1 MEKIYMHDSEKKVKK
16 GKKKQ
21 IVLGGV
27 LLAIVAVAALVITTF
42 SGISFAIPEEGVVL
56 GDSFTS
62 AAIVTNDR
70 IIGETGNFTVNRFAT
85 TDGDT
90 VFCLER
96 DIPYKPN
103 LEYKKDI
110 TINDAGLVYLMANL
124 YPSVSFKADDGS
136 DLSLG
141 AQVWLTQSAI
151 WIYASQN
158 NYPNN
163 TSMTQ
168 DLINNVLTE
177 KKIYDTS
184 MNIVAEVTDADVAAG
199 KQTLYQK
206 YGIDKLLA
214 DANTLKNIPANRLDV
229 TRKTNNISLTS
240 DGKYYQTD
248 YISVVGTVSSE
259 KIGKFNGYQV
269 TLANAPE
276 GTIVIDEDGNEIK
289 DLSNFSVGTKFAVR
303 VPVANLKESNKEL
316 QISVLGSFDTY
327 IAHRYVYTG
336 SQTVTAVKRINN
348 NLSAPLNIQMNYTPT
363 VPNTALDNTN
373 TLFFIGIILLL
384 SGLGV
389 FYTSAKK
396 N

>member
-1 MEKIYMHDSEKKVKK
+1 MEKIYMHDSEKNVKR

-21 IVLGGV
+21 IVLGGA
-27 LLAIVAVAALVITTF
+27 LLSIVAVAALVITTF

-56 GDSFTS
+56 GDTFTS

-85 TDGDT
+85 TANDT

-96 DIPYKPN
+96 DIPYEPN

-151 WIYASQN
+151 WIYAAQN

-163 TSMTQ
+163 TTMTQ
-168 DLINNVLTE
+168 ELITSVLTE

-184 MNIVAEVTDADVAAG
+184 MNTVAEVTDADVAAG

-214 DANTLKNIPANRLDV
+214 DANTLKSIPANRLDV

>member
-56 GDSFTS
+56 GDKFTS

-96 DIPYKPN
+96 DIAYKPN

-151 WIYASQN
+151 WIYAAQN

-163 TSMTQ
+163 TLMTQ
-168 DLINNVLTE
+168 DLIKSVETE

-206 YGIDKLLA
+206 YGIDKLLD

-276 GTIVIDEDGNEIK
+276 GTIVIDEEGNEIK

-327 IAHRYVYTG
+327 IAHRYIYTG

>member
-1 MEKIYMHDSEKKVKK
+1 MEKIYMHDSEKNVKR

-21 IVLGGV
+21 IVLGGA

-42 SGISFAIPEEGVVL
+42 SGISFAIPEEGVIL
-56 GDSFTS
+56 GDTFTS

-85 TDGDT
+85 TANDT

-96 DIPYKPN
+96 DIPYEPN

-151 WIYASQN
+151 WIYAAQN

-163 TSMTQ
+163 TTMTQ
-168 DLINNVLTE
+168 ELITSVLTE

-184 MNIVAEVTDADVAAG
+184 MKTVAEVTDADVAAG

-206 YGIDKLLA
+206 YGIDKLLV

>member
-1 MEKIYMHDSEKKVKK
+1 MEKIYMHDSEKNVKR
-16 GKKKQ
+16 GKKRQ
-21 IVLGGV
+21 IVLGGA

-56 GDSFTS
+56 GDTFTS

-85 TDGDT
+85 TANDT

-96 DIPYKPN
+96 DIPYEPN

-151 WIYASQN
+151 WIYAAQN

-163 TSMTQ
+163 TTMTQ
-168 DLINNVLTE
+168 ELITSVLTE

-184 MNIVAEVTDADVAAG
+184 MNTVAEVTDADVAAG

-206 YGIDKLLA
+206 YGIDKLLV

>member
-1 MEKIYMHDSEKKVKK
+1 M
-16 GKKKQ
+16 
-21 IVLGGV
+21 
-27 LLAIVAVAALVITTF
+27 
-42 SGISFAIPEEGVVL
+42 
-56 GDSFTS
+56 
-62 AAIVTNDR
+62 
-70 IIGETGNFTVNRFAT
+70 
-85 TDGDT
+85 
-90 VFCLER
+90 ER
-96 DIPYKPN
+96 DIPYEPN

-124 YPSVSFKADDGS
+124 YPSVRFKADDGS

-168 DLINNVLTE
+168 DIINSVLTE
-177 KKIYDTS
+177 KKIYNTS
-184 MNIVAEVTDADVAAG
+184 MNIVAEVTDADVEAG

-259 KIGKFNGYQV
+259 NVF
-269 TLANAPE
+269 
-276 GTIVIDEDGNEIK
+276 
-289 DLSNFSVGTKFAVR
+289 
-303 VPVANLKESNKEL
+303 
-316 QISVLGSFDTY
+316 ISSTRE
-327 IAHRYVYTG
+327 A
-336 SQTVTAVKRINN
+336 
-348 NLSAPLNIQMNYTPT
+348 
-363 VPNTALDNTN
+363 
-373 TLFFIGIILLL
+373 
-384 SGLGV
+384 
-389 FYTSAKK
+389 
-396 N
+396 

>member
-1 MEKIYMHDSEKKVKK
+1 MEKIYMHDSEKNVKR
-16 GKKKQ
+16 GKKRQ
-21 IVLGGV
+21 IVLGGA

-56 GDSFTS
+56 GDTFTS

-85 TDGDT
+85 TANDT

-96 DIPYKPN
+96 DIPYEPN

-151 WIYASQN
+151 WIYAAQN

-163 TSMTQ
+163 TTMTQ
-168 DLINNVLTE
+168 ELITSVLTE

-184 MNIVAEVTDADVAAG
+184 MNTVAEVTDADVAAG

-276 GTIVIDEDGNEIK
+276 GTIVIDEEGNEIK

>member
-1 MEKIYMHDSEKKVKK
+1 MHDSEKKVKK

-56 GDSFTS
+56 GDKFTS

-70 IIGETGNFTVNRFAT
+70 IIGEIGNFTVNRFAT

-96 DIPYKPN
+96 DIPYEPN

-124 YPSVSFKADDGS
+124 YPSVRFKADDGS

-168 DLINNVLTE
+168 DIINSVLTE
-177 KKIYDTS
+177 KKIYNTS
-184 MNIVAEVTDADVAAG
+184 MNIVAEVTDADVEAG

-269 TLANAPE
+269 TLVNAPE
-276 GTIVIDEDGNEIK
+276 GTIVIDEEGNEIK

-327 IAHRYVYTG
+327 IAHRYIYTG

>member
-1 MEKIYMHDSEKKVKK
+1 MEKIYMHDSEKNVKR
-16 GKKKQ
+16 GKKRQ
-21 IVLGGV
+21 IVLGGA

-56 GDSFTS
+56 GDTFTS

-85 TDGDT
+85 TANDT

-96 DIPYKPN
+96 DIPYEPN

-151 WIYASQN
+151 WIYAAQN

-163 TSMTQ
+163 TTMTQ
-168 DLINNVLTE
+168 ELITSVLTE

-184 MNIVAEVTDADVAAG
+184 MKTVAEVTDADVAAG

-214 DANTLKNIPANRLDV
+214 DANTLKSIPANRLDV

-276 GTIVIDEDGNEIK
+276 GTIVIDEEGNEIK

>member
-1 MEKIYMHDSEKKVKK
+1 MEKIYMHDSEKNVKR

-21 IVLGGV
+21 IVLGGA

-56 GDSFTS
+56 GDTFTS

-85 TDGDT
+85 TANDT

-96 DIPYKPN
+96 DIPYEPN

-151 WIYASQN
+151 WIYAAQN

-163 TSMTQ
+163 TTMTQ
-168 DLINNVLTE
+168 ELITSVLTE

-184 MNIVAEVTDADVAAG
+184 MNTVAEVTDADVAAG

-206 YGIDKLLA
+206 YGIDKLLV

-276 GTIVIDEDGNEIK
+276 GTIVIDENGNEIK

-384 SGLGV
+384 SGLGI

>member
-1 MEKIYMHDSEKKVKK
+1 MEKIYMHDSEKNVKR

-21 IVLGGV
+21 IVIGGA

-56 GDSFTS
+56 GDTFTS

-85 TDGDT
+85 TANDT

-96 DIPYKPN
+96 DIPYEPN

-151 WIYASQN
+151 WIYAAQN

-163 TSMTQ
+163 TTMTQ
-168 DLINNVLTE
+168 ELITSVLTE

-184 MNIVAEVTDADVAAG
+184 MNTVAEVTDADVAAG

-276 GTIVIDEDGNEIK
+276 GTIVIDEEGNEIK

>member
-1 MEKIYMHDSEKKVKK
+1 MHDSEKKVKK

-56 GDSFTS
+56 GDKFTS

-70 IIGETGNFTVNRFAT
+70 IIGEIGNFTVNRFAT

-96 DIPYKPN
+96 DIPYEPN

-124 YPSVSFKADDGS
+124 YPSVRFKADDGS

-168 DLINNVLTE
+168 DIINSVLTE
-177 KKIYDTS
+177 KKIYNTS
-184 MNIVAEVTDADVAAG
+184 MNIVAEVTDADVEAG

-276 GTIVIDEDGNEIK
+276 GTIVIDEEGNEIK

-327 IAHRYVYTG
+327 IAHRYIYTG

>member
-1 MEKIYMHDSEKKVKK
+1 MEKIYMHDSEKNVKR

-21 IVLGGV
+21 IVLGGA

-56 GDSFTS
+56 GDTFTS

-85 TDGDT
+85 TANDT

-96 DIPYKPN
+96 DIPYEPN

-151 WIYASQN
+151 WIYAAQN

-163 TSMTQ
+163 TTMTQ
-168 DLINNVLTE
+168 ELITSVLTE

-184 MNIVAEVTDADVAAG
+184 MNTVAEVTDADVAAG

-206 YGIDKLLA
+206 YGIDKLLV
-214 DANTLKNIPANRLDV
+214 DANTLKSIPANRLDV

>member
-1 MEKIYMHDSEKKVKK
+1 MEKIYMHDSEKNVKR

-21 IVLGGV
+21 IVLGGA

-56 GDSFTS
+56 GDTFTS

-85 TDGDT
+85 TANDT

-96 DIPYKPN
+96 DIPYEPN

-151 WIYASQN
+151 WIYAAQN

-163 TSMTQ
+163 TTMTQ
-168 DLINNVLTE
+168 ELITSVLTE

-184 MNIVAEVTDADVAAG
+184 MNTVAEVTDADVAAG

-276 GTIVIDEDGNEIK
+276 GTIVIDEEGNEIK

>member
-42 SGISFAIPEEGVVL
+42 SGVSFAIPEEGVVL
-56 GDSFTS
+56 GDKFTS
-62 AAIVTNDR
+62 ADIVTNDR

-96 DIPYKPN
+96 DIAYKPN

-151 WIYASQN
+151 WIYAAQN

-163 TSMTQ
+163 TLMTQ
-168 DLINNVLTE
+168 DLIKSVETE

-214 DANTLKNIPANRLDV
+214 DAKTLKNIPANRLDV

-269 TLANAPE
+269 TLTNAPE
-276 GTIVIDEDGNEIK
+276 GTIVIDEDGKEIK